1 MGNKQK
7 LIVLLFQNPIRRPLP
22 YQLPKPTSKVNCQ
35 SQLPESTIDSK
46 QGSSAFH
53 PPPLKKNQIRQIH
66 RSAGIESAGSIR
78 ASVKTRALIQSRNY
92 ASQIFIKQNNWARL
106 DSREILDESW
116 RAGFFIRFQINCQSQ
131 LLIRFEIPIRPQR
144 CLGEMS
150 TILTFPTSISLSLSL
165 YPSLSISLSLTLSVH
180 LSISLSLSFLP
191 THQCR
196 LSSNRGKVKK

>member
-1 MGNKQK
+1 MSSYFRIPSVAHFHIN
-7 LIVLLFQNPIRRPLP
+7 FQS
-22 YQLPKPTSKVNCQ
+22 QLPKSTARVNCQ
-35 SQLPESTIDSK
+35 SQLSIQSK
-46 QGSSAFH
+46 AQVRSL
-53 PPPLKKNQIRQIH
+53 PPPKKNQIRQIH